1 MIWTML
7 VVSFVLCVWSLWNIL
22 QMALKMWTIH
32 ISVVHNQGKGKL
44 TVSEPKGILFA
55 VLVNQLGFWGMLY
68 SILKLTLQIL

>member
-22 QMALKMWTIH
+22 QAFWGMWTIH
-32 ISVVHNQGKGKL
+32 IQVSHHQGNGKL
-44 TVSEPKGILFA
+44 KVSGPKGILFA

-68 SILKLTLQIL
+68 SILKLAL

>member
-22 QMALKMWTIH
+22 QAVAIMWAIH
-32 ISVVHNQGKGKL
+32 VQASHNQGKGELK
-44 TVSEPKGILFA
+44 VSGPKGILFA

-68 SILKLTLQIL
+68 SILKLAS